1 VYSARAG
8 LDAAAP
14 GPVPEIPEGSNLFEV
29 MATCVREAQAA
40 KGVDL
45 SDYSNEQIM
54 MMDQHNVFPN
64 ITVLLHPDLLSV
76 LRTRPGD
83 TTDECW
89 LDIFNFD
96 RVGASA
102 PRTKP
107 MKLEVPLDSMAFGT
121 VFNQDFDMLRTAQ
134 RGLHQ
139 PGFTRI
145 TLSQEESRILNNQLA
160 LERYL
165 GISPSEIEG
174 DLP

>member
-1 VYSARAG
+1 V
-8 LDAAAP
+8 
-14 GPVPEIPEGSNLFEV
+14 IPDGSTLFDV
-29 MATCVREAQAA
+29 MAECVRDAQAA

-45 SDYSNEQIM
+45 SAYDNTQIM

-83 TTDECW
+83 HPDECW

-96 RVGASA
+96 RAGANA
-102 PRTKP
+102 ARIKP
-107 MKLEVPLDSMAFGT
+107 MKMEVPLDSMAFGT
-121 VFNQDFDMLRTAQ
+121 VFNQDFNMLRTAQ

-160 LERYL
+160 LERYI

>member
-1 VYSARAG
+1 
-8 LDAAAP
+8 
-14 GPVPEIPEGSNLFEV
+14 
-29 MATCVREAQAA
+29 
-40 KGVDL
+40 
-45 SDYSNEQIM
+45 
-54 MMDQHNVFPN
+54 VFPN

-76 LRTRPGD
+76 LRTRPGA
-83 TTDECW
+83 TPDECW

-96 RVGASA
+96 RAGASA
-102 PRTKP
+102 PRQKP
-107 MKLEVPLDSMAFGT
+107 MKMEVPLDTMAFGT

-139 PGFTRI
+139 PGFSRI